1 MPSTLRLEWTAETS
15 PEPTSCHKDTDVV
28 FFWPSQ
34 CPRRPTASNAIG
46 ATTMSNTKGQESLVV
61 DDLPECLR
69 ILAHQELGETAVVRR
84 QALKQLRQ
92 LLSDEPSLHFTADED
107 TLLIFLRARKYDVPC
122 AFNTIKRYFK
132 ARRENPDMFDALCL
146 HSVPFHAAC
155 RQHQLV
161 TLSRKTDPKGRPV
174 LMLNLGKGPPHYLST
189 EPGPSPARN
198 RARSSPRGTWN
209 TSICSLDQYY
219 RVGILH
225 IMHIIF
231 KDCFQMTG
239 VVIVVDFKNLG
250 PYHLAHYTPY
260 NVRKFVKLVQDC
272 CPMRIKEVYVIN
284 NPAVFDILFA
294 IAKPFLKHKLVK
306 RFHLLGY
313 DLNKLHGLVP
323 DDLIPE
329 KYGGTLE
336 SYDYDDIER
345 ELKARDEV
353 FEQWNSYGYREAAQD
368 TV

>member
-1 MPSTLRLEWTAETS
+1 
-15 PEPTSCHKDTDVV
+15 
-28 FFWPSQ
+28 
-34 CPRRPTASNAIG
+34 
-46 ATTMSNTKGQESLVV
+46 
-61 DDLPECLR
+61 
-69 ILAHQELGETAVVRR
+69 
-84 QALKQLRQ
+84 
-92 LLSDEPSLHFTADED
+92 
-107 TLLIFLRARKYDVPC
+107 
-122 AFNTIKRYFK
+122 
-132 ARRENPDMFDALCL
+132 
-146 HSVPFHAAC
+146 
-155 RQHQLV
+155 
-161 TLSRKTDPKGRPV
+161 
-174 LMLNLGKGPPHYLST
+174 MLNL
-189 EPGPSPARN
+189 
-198 RARSSPRGTWN
+198 GTWN

-284 NPAVFDILFA
+284 NPAIFDILFA

-336 SYDYDDIER
+336 SYNYDDIER